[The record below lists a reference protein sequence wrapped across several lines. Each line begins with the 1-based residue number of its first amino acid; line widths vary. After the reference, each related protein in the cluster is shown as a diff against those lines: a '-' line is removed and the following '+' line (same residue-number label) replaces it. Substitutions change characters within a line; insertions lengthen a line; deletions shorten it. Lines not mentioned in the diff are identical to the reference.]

1 VRGVAG
7 GVVVYEDKGVSA
19 VDDGRAKDFAGMG
32 QAFVER
38 SSADVYGVE
47 PAKARVEKNGA
58 ENFLMEYLHIEA
70 GAKNGLRIVHFLVF
84 GLLDDGP
91 GGYAESGNQSLGGG
105 FGKVGVNSA
114 TVARE
119 RFLIDPKCWS
129 NSMAIV

>member
-1 VRGVAG
+1 
-7 GVVVYEDKGVSA
+7 VYEDKGVSA

-58 ENFLMEYLHIEA
+58 ENLLMEYLHIEA

-84 GLLDDGP
+84 DLLDGGP
-91 GGYAESGNQSLGGG
+91 GGYAESGDQSL
-105 FGKVGVNSA
+105 A
-114 TVARE
+114 VALGR
-119 RFLIDPKCWS
+119 
-129 NSMAIV
+129 